1 MNRAVKY
8 LLRTF
13 KKIDV
18 SPFGRRN
25 FVNLTLYLFTG
36 VCILIF
42 TGKSSASQNYLYK
55 DQVGQ
60 TICRSVEKFT
70 FNEFILEKFELINPG
85 GFIIISSYSNVLLKS
100 NEPKTP
106 KVRGPPREPV
116 LS

>member
-8 LLRTF
+8 LRSAF

-18 SPFGRRN
+18 SPFSGRN
-25 FVNLTLYLFTG
+25 FVNLTLYLFAG
-36 VCILIF
+36 ACILIF
-42 TGKSSASQNYLYK
+42 TGKSSASQNYFYK

-70 FNEFILEKFELINPG
+70 FNEFTIEKFELINPG
-85 GFIIISSYSNVLLKS
+85 GFIIFSSYSNVVLKS

-106 KVRGPPREPV
+106 QIRGPPLYR
-116 LS
+116 S

>member
-8 LLRTF
+8 LLIAF

-18 SPFGRRN
+18 SPFGGRN
-25 FVNLTLYLFTG
+25 IVNLTLYLFAG

-42 TGKSSASQNYLYK
+42 TGKSSASQNYFYK

-70 FNEFILEKFELINPG
+70 FNEFTLEKFELINPG
-85 GFIIISSYSNVLLKS
+85 GFIIFSSYSKIVLKP
-100 NEPKTP
+100 NEPKIP
-106 KVRGPPREPV
+106 KVRGPPPNRF
-116 LS
+116 